1 MPADEWASKHELAIE
16 VGGAVEPRERVP
28 ERVEA
33 QRDQSVPT
41 ILAKE
46 AQHPNRP

>member
-16 VGGAVEPRERVP
+16 VGGAVELRERVP

-33 QRDQSVPT
+33 QRDQSVSLCQPDHA
-41 ILAKE
+41 LAIISV
-46 AQHPNRP
+46 